1 MLLLLAGCSLEKES
15 AINRGLQNLTARYNI
30 LFNANELLHQKQE
43 SYATTFIDDYDQVLS
58 VYQDTASHLATGDKD
73 LDEVVIK
80 ANNIISIKE
89 QSNYID
95 DAYLL
100 LAKAAHLRGDYFNSV
115 EYCGYITRSFRQ
127 NVKIVQQARAWQIR
141 SLLYLNQLHQAKA
154 VLDTAILNLTDK
166 QKTEAGMIYAAG
178 MQFYIDAQ
186 SYPDAIDMAKKA
198 IPLADGSQQR
208 LRWIFIL
215 AQLQELTKQPADAY
229 DNYTRVVKSNA
240 PFVMAFNAQ
249 INRIRIEDNQNG
261 RNLSRA
267 DRLKSLLRN
276 ENNVEFKDQ
285 IYYQLGELAIS
296 SNQTDEA
303 VKNYELSVKSSLRN
317 QNQKGLSYLRLADIS
332 FKNKGDYAAAR
343 KYYDSTLVSL
353 SPNYPGYQIIK
364 TKADNL
370 QLIADKLQI
379 ISREDTLQA
388 LARLDTATR
397 NRRIEEMAKRE
408 EDKKALSVASNIT
421 ASANT
426 SNAANNQLSGL
437 DNNTTPAT
445 NGTDPSGFYFDN
457 TGAISQGFTDFK
469 RKWGNRRLED
479 NWRRSV
485 RNNSD
490 ITTNTA
496 NTSQTVDPN
505 VVLPNM
511 QKSTADVASNSVK
524 QDLLLSIPLTPEQ
537 LDKSNQRIYNAY
549 VDLAVFYRDVLNDK
563 PEAIATFEQLLKRFP
578 KDENL
583 AANYYN
589 LYRLYADNNAARSEE
604 FKNLIL
610 TQYPNSIF
618 AKVITDP
625 DYARRLDDKD
635 AELNAFY
642 NQIYDLYVQRQYPQ
656 VITRSDELLRQYADS
671 RIAPQIAYLRALAAG
686 HQEKVTPFR
695 SGLVQIT
702 TRYPND
708 ALITPLVR
716 QHLVYIDANQTEMA
730 ARRFA
735 VIDSD
740 PNAPVFIP
748 EPVVQP
754 KVQQQ
759 PVVIATA
766 KPPVTQ
772 PEPKPVVKE
781 PVVAK
786 APPVAKPPVIAP
798 AVTVP
803 GIPPPAP
810 SIFNNRDSTNYY
822 FTVNVSSGTTNLSS
836 SRFGFGQF
844 NRTIYRGN
852 SIKHLLKPV
861 GADNQLIYIGIFN
874 SRDAAKEYARQIVP
888 LLPQIMKVPADK
900 YSFFIITQENLDKL
914 ADRKTLDSYI
924 DYYQKNF

>member
-15 AINRGLQNLTARYNI
+15 AVNRGLQNLTARYNI
-30 LFNANELLHQKQE
+30 LFNANELLTIKQE
-43 SYATTFIDDYDQVLS
+43 SYATAFIDDYDRVLN
-58 VYQDTASHLATGDKD
+58 VYQDTASTRATGDKE
-73 LDEVVIK
+73 LDEVVVK
-80 ANNIISIKE
+80 ANKIISIKE

-141 SLLYLNQLHQAKA
+141 SLLYLNQLQQAK
-154 VLDTAILNLTDK
+154 VLLDTAIINLTDK

-178 MQFYIDAQ
+178 MQLYIDAQ
-186 SYPDAIDMAKKA
+186 NYPDAIDMGKRA
-198 IPLADGSQQR
+198 IPLATGSQQR

-240 PFVMAFNAQ
+240 PFVMAFNAE
-249 INRIRIEDNQNG
+249 INRIRIEDIQNG
-261 RNLSRA
+261 RNISRA

-276 ENNVEFKDQ
+276 ENNLEFKDQ
-285 IYYQLGELAIS
+285 IYYQLGELAIIN
-296 SNQTDEA
+296 NQTDEA
-303 VKNYELSVKSSLRN
+303 VKNYELSVKNSLRN

-332 FKNKGDYAAAR
+332 FKNKSDYVTAR
-343 KYYDSTLVSL
+343 KYYDSTLISL
-353 SPNYPGYQIIK
+353 SPNYPGYQTIK

-370 QLIADKLQI
+370 QLIADKLHI
-379 ISREDTLQA
+379 IAREDTLQA
-388 LARLDTATR
+388 LAKLDTATR
-397 NRRIEEMAKRE
+397 SRRIEEMAKRDE
-408 EDKKALSVASNIT
+408 EQKSLTAASNAS

-426 SNAANNQLSGL
+426 INPANNLTSV
-437 DNNTTPAT
+437 DNSKTPTT
-445 NGTDPSGFYFDN
+445 NGADPSGFYFDN

-496 NTSQTVDPN
+496 NSSQTVNPG

-511 QKSTADVASNSVK
+511 QKSTEDVASNNAK
-524 QDLLLSIPLTPEQ
+524 QDLLQSIPVTPEQ
-537 LDKSNQRIYNAY
+537 IEKSNQRIYNAY

-589 LYRLYADNNAARSEE
+589 LYRLYADVNPSRSEE
-604 FKNLIL
+604 YKTLIL
-610 TQYPNSIF
+610 NQYPNSTF
-618 AKVITDP
+618 ARVITDP
-625 DYARRLDDKD
+625 DFARRLDDKD

-642 NQIYDLYVQRQYPQ
+642 NQIYDLYVQRQYPR
-656 VITRSDELLRQYADS
+656 VITRSDELLRQYPDN
-671 RIAPQIAYLRALAAG
+671 RISPQIAYLRALASG

-695 SGLVQIT
+695 SELVQIN

-716 QHLVYIDANQTEMA
+716 QHLIYIDANQAEMA
-730 ARRFA
+730 TRRFA

-754 KVQQQ
+754 KLQQ
-759 PVVIATA
+759 PVIAAA
-766 KPPVTQ
+766 KPPVNK
-772 PEPKPVVKE
+772 PEPKPAVKE

-786 APPVAKPPVIAP
+786 TPPVEKTVAP
-798 AVTVP
+798 APTVTAPV
-803 GIPPPAP
+803 IPPPAP

-822 FTVNVSSGTTNLSS
+822 FTINVSSGTTNLSS

-852 SIKHLLKPV
+852 GVKHQLKPV
-861 GADNQLIYIGIFN
+861 GADNQLIYIGVFN
-874 SRDAAKEYARQIVP
+874 SKDAAKEYARQIVP